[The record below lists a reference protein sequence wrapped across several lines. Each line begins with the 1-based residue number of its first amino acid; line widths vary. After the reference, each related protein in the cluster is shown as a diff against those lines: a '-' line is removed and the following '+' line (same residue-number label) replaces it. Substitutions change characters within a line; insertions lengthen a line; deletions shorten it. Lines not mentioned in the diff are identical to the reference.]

1 MPVLWG
7 VASVAFLIA
16 GHDQTQLNRVCSFL
30 FFGVFLASG
39 GSNFQEFV
47 SLIISIPLQRMPTYV
62 DMRGLRRC
70 IVTGPLWTVH
80 IQNKKKTH

>member
-16 GHDQTQLNRVCSFL
+16 GHDQTQLNRVCYFL

-62 DMRGLRRC
+62 YLVGLDVVLSQCHCGLC
-70 IVTGPLWTVH
+70 IFK
-80 IQNKKKTH
+80 IKKRID